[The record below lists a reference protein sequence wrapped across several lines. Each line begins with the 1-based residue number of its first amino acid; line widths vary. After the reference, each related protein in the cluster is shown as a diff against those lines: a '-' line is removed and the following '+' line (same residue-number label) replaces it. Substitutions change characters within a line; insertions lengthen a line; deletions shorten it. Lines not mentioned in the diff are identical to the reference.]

1 MILNR
6 DFKLISTWFGDWKIW
21 FPFLRYQLIGRK
33 FWFHILNLFFLLIIQ
48 SKFFVLFAVVQVVER
63 HGRAYLLLEE
73 NEESFVY
80 TRTKN
85 QNGKDYWRCKDW
97 HKHKCSGRA
106 VTDLKSLLNLSG
118 FHCHPSN
125 LTHHYTCIGDILL
138 QNQK

>member
-1 MILNR
+1 MIEKYNFRFL
-6 DFKLISTWFGDWKIW
+6 DDQMIS
-21 FPFLRYQLIGRK
+21 RK
-33 FWFHILNLFFLLIIQ
+33 FRFHILNLVFLYYSIAFLCA
-48 SKFFVLFAVVQVVER
+48 FAVVQFVER

-97 HKHKCSGRA
+97 NKHKCSSRA
-106 VTDLKSLLNLSG
+106 VTDLKSLLNFSG

-125 LTHHYTCIGDILL
+125 LTHHYNFIGDVLL

>member
-1 MILNR
+1 LNNK
-6 DFKLISTWFGDWKIW
+6 DLKSVTAQPVIFVAPIHA
-21 FPFLRYQLIGRK
+21 P
-33 FWFHILNLFFLLIIQ
+33 LIIFAILIFC
-48 SKFFVLFAVVQVVER
+48 SFVNKTFFIFAVVQFVER

-106 VTDLKSLLNLSG
+106 VTDLKSLLNSSG